1 MKKTAITLCAAM
13 MCTIMSA
20 SAAPTPSMSIPS
32 PSVAS
37 IVPVTCPASSPC
49 ATPCEQKKEPCCEK
63 KKEPCPTCGKTDCNC
78 NSTPVFNSCE
88 EIQAWKTKYFEQR
101 CEIYTNLGLTQEQ
114 RVKGKCIDEK
124 FFDEIA
130 PLKMCCK
137 QEKAKLEKMKC
148 QKCSWRS
155 KHEQRQKIRDLKSEI
170 KDKQKDHQKC
180 FMQIL
185 NQCQKDKYKKLTK
198 KDKCDC

>member
-13 MCTIMSA
+13 LCTATA
-20 SAAPTPSMSIPS
+20 SFAVPTPPMASIPS
-32 PSVAS
+32 PSQAS
-37 IVPVTCPASSPC
+37 VIPIVCPASSPC
-49 ATPCEQKKEPCCEK
+49 NQTCEEK
-63 KKEPCPTCGKTDCNC
+63 KDPCPTCGKTDCNC
-78 NSTPVFNSCE
+78 GSAPVFDSCE
-88 EIQAWKTKYFEQR
+88 ELQNRKTKYFEKR
-101 CEIYTNLGLTQEQ
+101 CEIYTKLGLSQEQ

-148 QKCSWRS
+148 EKCSWRA
-155 KHEQRQKIRDLKSEI
+155 KHEQKQKIKDIKSEI
-170 KDKQKDHQKC
+170 KDKQKDHKKC
-180 FMQIL
+180 FMELL

-198 KDKCDC
+198 GDKCGC